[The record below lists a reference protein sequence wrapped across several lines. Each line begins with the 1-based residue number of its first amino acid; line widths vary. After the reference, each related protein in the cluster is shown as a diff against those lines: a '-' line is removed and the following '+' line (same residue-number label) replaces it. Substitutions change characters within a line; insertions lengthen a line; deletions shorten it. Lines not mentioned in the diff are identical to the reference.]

1 MDEFSAAQVKTA
13 VGGAFVVGLEE
24 HQVAGD
30 KFFGAFG
37 AQPQL
42 VLLVSGAG
50 DADAVLV
57 EDVLQV
63 AGAVKGLG
71 GGAAELVG
79 DTYVGFGC
87 GYQGGYFVFGQ
98 DGLAVGSHGAFGV
111 DATAGFLLLYICAP
125 GAGSGLGFFQGSP
138 GGVVHDACDTDLLVL
153 LEFGHGLLGLGAV
166 YAVKAAE
173 LVTDA
178 VQLLLQQHHLVPVAA
193 LLQGGRSCCRHG
205 GGGEHQPYGQGN
217 KQGSQVAVMPPGL
230 PALLAD

>member
-30 KFFGAFG
+30 KLFGAFG

-42 VLLVSGAG
+42 VLLVSGAR

-87 GYQGGYFVFGQ
+87 GYQGGYFRFPASLYLRPRG
-98 DGLAVGSHGAFGV
+98 GIWAWLFSRLARWRCSRC
-111 DATAGFLLLYICAP
+111 L
-125 GAGSGLGFFQGSP
+125 
-138 GGVVHDACDTDLLVL
+138 
-153 LEFGHGLLGLGAV
+153 
-166 YAVKAAE
+166 
-173 LVTDA
+173 
-178 VQLLLQQHHLVPVAA
+178 
-193 LLQGGRSCCRHG
+193 
-205 GGGEHQPYGQGN
+205 
-217 KQGSQVAVMPPGL
+217 
-230 PALLAD
+230 